1 LNFLAKSR
9 HLSFDDW
16 NQRVANNIEQ
26 AYELTLV
33 VRSQI
38 GDEAAFEELLR
49 MYSPRLRF
57 YVSKMLHERFEH
69 ADDLLQEI
77 WLSVFRA
84 LPRLNDAAA
93 FRAWLFRIARDRVCR
108 EFRRGRIE
116 FHPIEEDQLQ
126 NTAADEDIDEAVD
139 REAVRQ
145 QLDTLS
151 PEHREALVLRFV
163 EDMSYDEIARV
174 TGSTLG
180 TVRSR
185 IHYAKRAL
193 RRAFEE
199 NNYEIK

>member
-1 LNFLAKSR
+1 MP
-9 HLSFDDW
+9 
-16 NQRVANNIEQ
+16 NNLQQ

-38 GDEAAFEELLR
+38 GDDAAFAELLQL
-49 MYSPRLRF
+49 YSPRLRF
-57 YVSKMLHERFEH
+57 YVGKMLHERHENTE
-69 ADDLLQEI
+69 DVLQEI
-77 WLSVFRA
+77 WLGVFRA

-108 EFRRGRIE
+108 EFRRARIE
-116 FHPIEEDQLQ
+116 FHPIEEPQVE
-126 NTAADEDIDEAVD
+126 NIPADAESDEAVD

-145 QLDTLS
+145 QIELLS
-151 PEHREALVLRFV
+151 PEHREALVLRFI

-174 TGSTLG
+174 TGNTLG

-193 RRAFEE
+193 RRALKEKC
-199 NNYEIK
+199 YECK

>member
-1 LNFLAKSR
+1 M
-9 HLSFDDW
+9 
-16 NQRVANNIEQ
+16 ANNLKQ

-38 GDEAAFEELLR
+38 GDDAAFAELLQL
-49 MYSPRLRF
+49 YSPRLRF
-57 YVSKMLHERFEH
+57 YVGKMLHERHENTE
-69 ADDLLQEI
+69 DVLQEI
-77 WLSVFRA
+77 WLGVFRA

-108 EFRRGRIE
+108 EFRRARIE
-116 FHPIEEDQLQ
+116 FRPLEEQQLE
-126 NTAADEDIDEAVD
+126 NIPADAEPNDAVD

-145 QLDTLS
+145 QIELLS
-151 PEHREALVLRFV
+151 PEHREALVLRFI

-174 TGSTLG
+174 TGNTLG

-193 RRAFEE
+193 RRALKEE
-199 NNYEIK
+199 CYESK

>member
-1 LNFLAKSR
+1 
-9 HLSFDDW
+9 
-16 NQRVANNIEQ
+16 VANNLER

-57 YVSKMLHERFEH
+57 YVAKMLHERHES

-84 LPRLNDAAA
+84 LPKLSDAAA

-108 EFRRGRIE
+108 EFRRARVKFDSLEGTDV
-116 FHPIEEDQLQ
+116 EEL
-126 NTAADEDIDEAVD
+126 TAESGKDESVD
-139 REAVRQ
+139 AEAVRRQ
-145 QLDTLS
+145 VANLS
-151 PEHREALVLRFV
+151 PEHCEALVLRFI
-163 EDMSYDEIARV
+163 EDMSYEEIARV
-174 TGSTLG
+174 TGNTLG

-185 IHYAKRAL
+185 IHYAKAAL
-193 RRAFEE
+193 RRAYEE
-199 NNYEIK
+199 NSYEIKRVESDR